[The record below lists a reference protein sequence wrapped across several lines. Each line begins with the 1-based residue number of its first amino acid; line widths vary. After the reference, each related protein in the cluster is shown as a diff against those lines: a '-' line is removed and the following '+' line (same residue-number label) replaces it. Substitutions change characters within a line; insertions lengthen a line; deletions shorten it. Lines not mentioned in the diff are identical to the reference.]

1 MDDILL
7 ASDSLSDL
15 EIIAKE
21 SIDLMESRG
30 FKLRKWVSNCCAKS
44 ILTKVPRCDLAPSV
58 SKIDLGSQPLPD
70 SKTLGLVWD
79 TEQDRLLVN
88 FREFCEASTRRQMAS
103 QLASQFDPLG
113 MASPFI
119 LGARLILQKV
129 STSGADWDDVLPVD
143 VKDKWRK
150 WLSSLSKLSDFS
162 IPRYCF
168 EITEA
173 ANAASVYQLHGFC
186 DASNSA
192 FSCVVYLRRVVNGES
207 QVTFVW
213 GKSRLVLTH
222 HANWVISRK
231 ELEAAKLCS
240 ELVSHAAVA
249 LSHLNCSA
257 HLWTDSQVVLKW
269 ITNPDLHLVRF
280 AKRRVDKILSL
291 FAPEAWRYV
300 NTSTNPADV
309 GTRENACKNFESV
322 KLWLQG
328 PTFLS
333 EGQEDTS
340 SLSSVPVV
348 RKALCDE
355 NTTVEIDDKI
365 LKLMQTSFDLYTV
378 KKRIAY
384 LLAFV
389 DFLKAK
395 TKRQT
400 FKKPEMNAAFLD
412 RAFMQAIKYVQR
424 QCFGPALELLQNN
437 SPDQYDAFL
446 KRLRNLAVNSEQTRQ
461 VNTLKTLRNLRPC
474 IGPDLLLRV
483 EGRLENADLP
493 TDTKHPIIL
502 PSRHALTRHVV
513 LHEHSEA
520 GHAGPSYTL
529 TKTLQRFWI
538 IHGVS
543 SVKHFISECGKCS
556 ICKAKPI
563 RQLMADLPACGLTAT
578 NKSFKFCGLDYLGPL
593 FY

>member
-1 MDDILL
+1 M
-7 ASDSLSDL
+7 
-15 EIIAKE
+15 
-21 SIDLMESRG
+21 
-30 FKLRKWVSNCCAKS
+30 
-44 ILTKVPRCDLAPSV
+44 
-58 SKIDLGSQPLPD
+58 
-70 SKTLGLVWD
+70 
-79 TEQDRLLVN
+79 
-88 FREFCEASTRRQMAS
+88 
-103 QLASQFDPLG
+103 
-113 MASPFI
+113 
-119 LGARLILQKV
+119 
-129 STSGADWDDVLPVD
+129 
-143 VKDKWRK
+143 
-150 WLSSLSKLSDFS
+150 SKLSDFS

-192 FSCVVYLRRVVNGES
+192 FSCVVYLRRVVNGEL
-207 QVTFVW
+207 QVAFVL

-222 HANWVISRK
+222 QANWVISPK

-280 AKRRVDKILSL
+280 VKRRVDKILSF

-348 RKALCDE
+348 RMALCDE

-389 DFLKAK
+389 DLLKAK

-400 FKKPEMNAAFLD
+400 FKKPELNAAFLD
-412 RAFMQAIKYVQR
+412 RAFLQAIKYVQR

-461 VNTLKTLRNLRPC
+461 VNELKTLRNLRPC

-513 LHEHSEA
+513 LHEHSEV

-529 TKTLQRFWI
+529 MKTRQRFWI
-538 IHGVS
+538 IHGFS

-556 ICKAKPI
+556 IRKAKPI
-563 RQLMADLPACGLTAT
+563 RQLMAD
-578 NKSFKFCGLDYLGPL
+578 
-593 FY
+593 